1 MAALHDISKA
11 MIPLPKWLDPK
22 KPYLLGISGGRDS
35 IALHHWLVENGFQKI
50 IYCHLN
56 HELREDESDD
66 DERFLRQLL
75 GADLMVGRVNVTE
88 MAESKSLS
96 LETAARDARHRF
108 FQNCASQTGINHIL
122 LAHHADDQA
131 ETLLFN
137 LLRGAAGLKGMK
149 ARQGLGALTFL
160 RPFLE
165 IRREAINQYLASFN
179 HSFRDDSSNLEPF
192 ATRNRLRNE
201 VIPLLSEI
209 MKRDITKNI
218 LRASHHHREL
228 EDAADIYLSSIEIL
242 DPQGRIHLPTLRSLP
257 KALQKRSIHQFLLSH
272 QIPNL
277 TSSHVDQALTI
288 ANPDASPSMNLPGGQ
303 RLRRKEARL
312 FISS

>member
-149 ARQGLGALTFL
+149 ERQGLGALTFL

-209 MKRDITKNI
+209 MKRDITTNI

-228 EDAADIYLSSIEIL
+228 EDAADIYLSAIEIL
-242 DPQGRIHLPTLRSLP
+242 DPPRKNPPSY
-257 KALQKRSIHQFLLSH
+257 
-272 QIPNL
+272 
-277 TSSHVDQALTI
+277 SSESSK
-288 ANPDASPSMNLPGGQ
+288 SPSKAINSP
-303 RLRRKEARL
+303 
-312 FISS
+312 ISLISPNP

>member
-1 MAALHDISKA
+1 MAALHGISKA
-11 MIPLPKWLDPK
+11 MIPLPKWLDPERA
-22 KPYLLGISGGRDS
+22 YLLGISGGRDS

-56 HELREDESDD
+56 HGLREAESDD
-66 DERFLRQLL
+66 DEKFLRKLL
-75 GADLMVGRVNVTE
+75 GTNLMVGRVNVTE
-88 MAESKSLS
+88 LAESESLS

-108 FQNCASQTGINHIL
+108 FKECASQTGIHHIL

-149 ARQGLGALTFL
+149 ARQELGALTFL

-165 IRREAINQYLASFN
+165 IRRKAINQYLSSLN

-209 MKRDITKNI
+209 MKRDITTNI

-228 EDAADIYLSSIEIL
+228 EDAADIYLSAIKIL

-257 KALQKRSIHQFLLSH
+257 KALQKRSIHQFLSSH
-272 QIPNL
+272 QIPDL

>member
-1 MAALHDISKA
+1 MAALHGISKA
-11 MIPLPKWLDPK
+11 MISLPKWLNPERA
-22 KPYLLGISGGRDS
+22 YLLGISGGRDS

-56 HELREDESDD
+56 HGLRETESDD
-66 DERFLRQLL
+66 DEQFLRKLL
-75 GADLMVGRVNVTE
+75 GTNLMVGRVNVTE
-88 MAESKSLS
+88 LAESESLS

-108 FQNCASQTGINHIL
+108 FKECASQTGINHIL

-149 ARQGLGALTFL
+149 ARQELGALTFL

-165 IRREAINQYLASFN
+165 IRREAINQYLSSLN

-209 MKRDITKNI
+209 MKRDITTNI

-228 EDAADIYLSSIEIL
+228 EDAADIYLSAIEIL

-257 KALQKRSIHQFLLSH
+257 KALQKRSIHQYLSSH
-272 QIPNL
+272 QIPDL
-277 TSSHVDQALTI
+277 TSSHVDQALAI
-288 ANPDASPSMNLPGGQ
+288 ATPNASPSMNLPGGQ